1 MAHLLE
7 PVHDPIDPSDTIGWP
22 EALLKTHGK
31 DQCDRNLFEE
41 RFATSSINV
50 YSLFPHVRK
59 LERDLESFSHKR

>member
-50 YSLFPHVRK
+50 YSLF
-59 LERDLESFSHKR
+59 S